1 MRLIRIRIEN
11 YRSVKALNFQP
22 GILCAL
28 VGENNAGKSN
38 ILRALNLILGESWP
52 SERMFSEEDFFNHDT
67 SQDIVVEVWG
77 DTPYSFNRNGAD
89 LECHGLRITVGHY
102 KRAVKSKG
110 KCAGDLKFDFYPI
123 DSKGEQLKAPDQ
135 RFTKGVKPTW
145 SPVRVSNDIRDA
157 FPFVY
162 VDVRRD
168 YARHT
173 PGSRWSVLS
182 RLFAGV
188 NDDFQRADNTVTDD
202 SGNSVPRREA
212 FRRKVDAAFDLLRT
226 PEFRKIED
234 AIRTHALR
242 QVGLDPTS
250 SDIRVEFRPFDPIN
264 AYKNLAMVLCE
275 GAQEFEAGDVGAG
288 YQSSIV
294 VAIFRAYQEISR
306 QGAIIAIEEPEVFL
320 HPHRQRFFYKVLAD
334 LAASGNQVFY
344 TTHSAH
350 FVDIVAPE
358 NVCIVRRTCVE
369 GTSVFTCPSQQ
380 WSPDQKERFK
390 LEKEFDP
397 ERNEMFFAKGVLL
410 CEGDTEK
417 CLYPVLL
424 NHCGIDMDEIGISV
438 VEVGGKQNLPIFIRV
453 LEAFQIPYVVVSDED
468 KPGDKANADI
478 AATVKD
484 SKRIHIH
491 KPNLEQQVG
500 YAPKKRGKVEEALNY
515 VRNGLTEAQS
525 TILYAPLLSLLSEVR
540 PNAVSCLPAD
550 VRRSADC

>member
-11 YRSVKALNFQP
+11 YRSVKFLNFQP
-22 GILCAL
+22 GMLCAL

-67 SQDIVVEVWG
+67 SQDIVIEVWG

-123 DSKGEQLKAPDQ
+123 DSKGEQIKAPDQ
-135 RFTKGVKPTW
+135 RFTKGVKSTW
-145 SPVRVSNDIRDA
+145 SPVRVSNEIRDA

-188 NDDFQRADNTVTDD
+188 NDDFQRTDNTVTDD

-275 GAQEFEAGDVGAG
+275 GTQEFEAGDVGAG

-334 LAASGNQVFY
+334 LAGSGNQVFY

-358 NVCIVRRTCVE
+358 NVCIVRRTCVD

-380 WSPDQKERFK
+380 WSPDQKERFR

-424 NHCGIDMDEIGISV
+424 NHCGVDIDEIGISV
-438 VEVGGKQNLPIFIRV
+438 VEVGGKQNLPIFVRV
-453 LEAFQIPYVVVSDED
+453 LEAFQIPYVVVFDED

-478 AATVKD
+478 TATVKD

-515 VRNGLTEAQS
+515 VRKGLTEAQS

-540 PNAVSCLPAD
+540 PNSVSCLPAN
-550 VRRSADC
+550 VRKSADC